1 MNLQE
6 KYEVST
12 KDVLFASVIRHI
24 KGSRIC
30 PKFLHEYSLKHYGAK
45 DNLARYYFEKYSNI
59 PIGKFTWGYQFIR
72 NDIIKSI
79 GAYCSIAIDQLVVPN
94 GHRMDYVTTWNSEIT
109 YPDMDPF
116 QRSTVIGNDVWIGAR
131 CIIRD
136 HVIIGDGAVIG
147 SGSIITKDVP
157 PYAVVV
163 GANKIIKY
171 RFPDEIIQKLLL
183 MKWWDWDDDKIRK
196 SYHLFHD
203 PIKFVDTYSG
213 DMKNGY

>member
-1 MNLQE
+1 MDLQE

-12 KDVLFASVIRHI
+12 KDVLLASAIRHI

-30 PKFLHEYSLKHYGAK
+30 PEFLYKYSFNHYGHK
-45 DNLARYYFEKYSNI
+45 DNLARYYMEKYSGI
-59 PIGKFTWGYQFIR
+59 SVGKYTNGYKYIR

-79 GAYCSIAIDQLVVPN
+79 GAYCSIAVDQLVVPN
-94 GHRMDYVTTWNSEIT
+94 GHRMDYVTTWNAEIPYT
-109 YPDMDPF
+109 DMEPF
-116 QRSTVIGNDVWIGAR
+116 QHTTIIGNDVWIGAR

-136 HVIIGDGAVIG
+136 HVTIGDGAVIG

-183 MKWWDWDDDKIRK
+183 MKWWDWDDDKIRN

-203 PIKFVDTYSG
+203 PIKFVDTYFG
-213 DMKNGY
+213 DMKNGF

>member
-12 KDVLFASVIRHI
+12 KDVLLASAIHTI
-24 KGSRIC
+24 KGSRTC
-30 PKFLHEYSLKHYGAK
+30 PDFIYKYSLKKYGHK
-45 DNLARYYFEKYSNI
+45 DNLARYYTEKYSNI
-59 PIGKFTWGYQFIR
+59 PVGKYNWGYR
-72 NDIIKSI
+72 YVRDDIIKSI
-79 GAYCSIAIDQLVVPN
+79 GSYCSIAIDQLVVPN
-94 GHRMDYVTTWNSEIT
+94 GHRIDYVSTWNSEID
-109 YPDMDPF
+109 YPDMKPYVH
-116 QRSTVIGNDVWIGAR
+116 STIIGNDVWIGAR
-131 CIIRD
+131 SIILD
-136 HVIIGDGAVIG
+136 NVTIGDGAVIG

-183 MKWWDWDDDKIRK
+183 MKWWEWDDDKIRE

>member
-1 MNLQE
+1 
-6 KYEVST
+6 
-12 KDVLFASVIRHI
+12 
-24 KGSRIC
+24 
-30 PKFLHEYSLKHYGAK
+30 
-45 DNLARYYFEKYSNI
+45 
-59 PIGKFTWGYQFIR
+59 
-72 NDIIKSI
+72 
-79 GAYCSIAIDQLVVPN
+79 
-94 GHRMDYVTTWNSEIT
+94 MDYVTTWNSEIT

-136 HVIIGDGAVIG
+136 HVTIGDGAVIG